1 MENELSIKISAT
13 AEKALKSI
21 DKLIPKINKT
31 ENCVSKMLLQFDRK
45 GQISGFTAELKD
57 LDSEMNKVTKGSKN
71 LKNALNLG
79 ATFAI
84 ASKAFKNGLD
94 WMGKANEYSE
104 ALNLFNVVLDRSAE
118 KGMRFQN
125 IMNEAFGTNQAD
137 TLTRQGLY
145 QSMAEN
151 MGIAQEYAYI
161 MSETS
166 TKLVNDISS
175 LYNKNENV
183 VAEALRAGVY
193 AGQTKPLRS
202 FGMDIT
208 EKSLQP
214 ILDEIGL
221 KNSDGSAR
229 TVRDLSQAEKQI
241 VRYLSVLKQ
250 SSEAHGDWANTI
262 ESPSNQLKIF
272 NNQLVEAQ
280 RAFANLFIGTFG
292 QILPYANAILMVIK
306 EVSNAIATMFGIEI
320 SDYNTGGIANIEDTF
335 ADVEDSI
342 GGATGAVKQLKR
354 EILGFDQ
361 INNIN
366 EDQGSGGGSGGG
378 ISSGGIDKKLL
389 DAIKSY
395 DNGMNSVRMKA
406 LDIRDRIMEWL
417 GFTKEI
423 DPLTGKVSF
432 KFADT
437 NSTLCKIVVALKN
450 IIVNGGKAIAGVFEV
465 LKKDFDN
472 GIFGKAIVFALE
484 SINNVLSFV
493 GKNKT
498 AQKVIA
504 RILELLMG
512 IKTLKLVPG
521 IKQLISSI
529 GDISKKTSSYGTILS
544 NLIGHIRVYTNL
556 AGKEGLTATNKL
568 TTGIAEG
575 TKAWQKNLSAI
586 DKWKVALTGIATG
599 IAGLTGITMAMED
612 ISTSGFNMAN
622 SLGLVASG
630 LETVTSFAMTGTAI
644 LPGWGTAIG
653 ACVGFVTSLVTALK
667 GYKSESQLALENAKQ
682 EREEAEKNLQVL
694 REQVEQ
700 IDQNRDANLRLIDS
714 HQSLV
719 NELKA
724 LVDENGNVKTGYE
737 DRVNFI
743 LGELN
748 SAYGTEY
755 KLVNGQIQK
764 YGELVNSIDTLIAKK
779 KAQIMLE
786 ASEEKY
792 AIAIKE
798 KGDKLTELMA
808 IQTEYE
814 NLNKKLAPTL
824 ETLKQKEDELS
835 KSNSRLNELRQL
847 GTKRTEEEKKEM
859 FDLEGRTRSLRSE
872 IQKINGDHRDE
883 INTLKEKGEK
893 LKTLEE
899 QIGEYASYEIEYNE
913 LVIASNLKTA
923 EEINKALES
932 IVTATDESYSER
944 IQKAYIYYEQ
954 LLKKQEEEHGELSDA
969 DKEYWKSS
977 VNTITNALVE
987 QSKTIEDLTPN
998 VVGGWIALAKSSEE
1012 GFLKE
1017 FSKLSPD
1024 IQEQI
1029 ISKMRAQGY
1038 SISSELQS
1046 GINQL
1051 HPTVKVDADLSNIY
1065 SKVEIVN
1072 NAFKNIISNVNSWN
1086 KKANGGVYSNGK
1098 WSPITQYANGGL
1110 PPMGQMFIA
1119 RERGPELVGS
1129 IGRKTAVMNNNQ
1141 IVESVKAGVYE
1152 AVATAMSQVSF
1163 GGGQDI
1169 RVYADE
1175 GIIVEKAVNG
1185 IQQLVNQTGEL
1196 PFTVPV

>member
-84 ASKAFKNGLD
+84 ASKVFRSGLD
-94 WMGKANEYSE
+94 WMGKSNEYSE
-104 ALNLFNVVLDRSAE
+104 ALNLFNVVLDKSTK
-118 KGMRFQN
+118 KGIRFQN
-125 IMNEAFGTNQAD
+125 VMNEAFGTNQAE

-320 SDYNTGGIANIEDTF
+320 SDYNTGIADMSDTF
-335 ADVEDSI
+335 VDVEDNI
-342 GGATGAVKQLKR
+342 GGATGALKELKR
-354 EILGFDQ
+354 ETLGFDQ

-366 EDQGSGGGSGGG
+366 EDKGSSGGSG
-378 ISSGGIDKKLL
+378 SSINGGIDKKLL

-395 DNGMNSVRMKA
+395 DNGMDSVRMKA

-432 KFADT
+432 RFADT

-450 IIVNGGKAIAGVFEV
+450 IIVNGGKAIAGVFNV

-484 SINNVLSFV
+484 SVNNVLSFI

-512 IKTLKLVPG
+512 IKTLKLIPG
-521 IKQLISSI
+521 GNQLLSLI
-529 GDISKKTSSYGTILS
+529 GTLSKKTSSFGTILS

-556 AGKEGLTATNKL
+556 AGKDGLTATNKL
-568 TTGIAEG
+568 TAGIVEG
-575 TKAWQKNLSAI
+575 TKAWQQNLSTI

-599 IAGLTGITMAMED
+599 VAGLTGIAMAMED

-630 LETVTSFAMTGTAI
+630 LGTVTSFAMTGTAI

-653 ACVGFVTSLVTALK
+653 ACVGVLASLTTALS
-667 GYKSESQLALENAKQ
+667 GYKSESQMALESAKKR
-682 EREEAEKNLQVL
+682 REEAEKYVESVKQEKQAIEDSVSNAIAITTYHEQLLAELQNIVDANGKVKDGYQDRANFILTELNKAYGIEYSLVDGQIQNYNLL
-694 REQVEQ
+694 
-700 IDQNRDANLRLIDS
+700 IDSIKGVIETKKAEILLNANEKAYSDAIQQRATAWKNANDAYKIYEKSQEEANKKEEEIANLRKQRDEAMARGGY
-714 HQSLV
+714 V
-719 NELKA
+719 NAEIAHKLALEIGIQEANLKQLTETA
-724 LVDENGNVKTGYE
+724 NKNKDTYDL
-737 DRVNFI
+737 
-743 LGELN
+743 LN
-748 SAYGTEY
+748 STY
-755 KLVNGQIQK
+755 KGYCEDIINYENLSTDVITGNAEKIEESVK
-764 YGELVNSIDTLIAKK
+764 NY
-779 KAQIMLE
+779 
-786 ASEEKY
+786 SEV
-792 AIAIKE
+792 
-798 KGDKLTELMA
+798 
-808 IQTEYE
+808 IQTENGKVNMSEAEKLAFYKQNGDKIIEHLRSQGEEITDEMRNQAYSQYNILVE
-814 NLNKKLAPTL
+814 NLVN
-824 ETLKQKEDELS
+824 Q
-835 KSNSRLNELRQL
+835 
-847 GTKRTEEEKKEM
+847 TKT
-859 FDLEGRTRSLRSE
+859 
-872 IQKINGDHRDE
+872 
-883 INTLKEKGEK
+883 
-893 LKTLEE
+893 
-899 QIGEYASYEIEYNE
+899 
-913 LVIASNLKTA
+913 V
-923 EEINKALES
+923 
-932 IVTATDESYSER
+932 
-944 IQKAYIYYEQ
+944 
-954 LLKKQEEEHGELSDA
+954 
-969 DKEYWKSS
+969 
-977 VNTITNALVE
+977 
-987 QSKTIEDLTPN
+987 EDLTPEN
-998 VVGGWIALAKSSEE
+998 VQRWATLGS
-1012 GFLKE
+1012 
-1017 FSKLSPD
+1017 
-1024 IQEQI
+1024 Q
-1029 ISKMRAQGY
+1029 
-1038 SISSELQS
+1038 
-1046 GINQL
+1046 
-1051 HPTVKVDADLSNIY
+1051 DAD
-1065 SKVEIVN
+1065 
-1072 NAFKNIISNVNSWN
+1072 AFKNAISKLPEDVKYSLYNKMILSGSELGKVFGDSLSNNMKVNSATLNSTWN
-1086 KKANGGVYSNGK
+1086 HSIQEIQKKISQLGGIAGGSVLGVAANLRINGYTNGGFPEDGFFF
-1098 WSPITQYANGGL
+1098 ANHN
-1110 PPMGQMFIA
+1110 
-1119 RERGPELVGS
+1119 ELVGKFS
-1129 IGRKTAVMNNNQ
+1129 NGRTAVANNGQ
-1141 IVESVKAGVYE
+1141 IIEGIKAGVYE
-1152 AVATAMSQVSF
+1152 AVSMALVSNMSSTNV
-1163 GGGQDI
+1163 DI
-1169 RVYADE
+1169 NVHADE

-1185 IQQLVNQTGEL
+1185 IQQHVNQTGEL